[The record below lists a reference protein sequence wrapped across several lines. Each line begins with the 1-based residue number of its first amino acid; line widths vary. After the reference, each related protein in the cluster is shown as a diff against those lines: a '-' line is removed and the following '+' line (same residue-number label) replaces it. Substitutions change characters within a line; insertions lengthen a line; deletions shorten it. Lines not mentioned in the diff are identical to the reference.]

1 MVFRHMLFTA
11 IIFYA
16 KNDTHLLYK
25 ALKLER
31 RLHSPHRWGSQ
42 QQKLNIERIW
52 FLHDWINQTTK
63 DKKATGS
70 FKRLLSLCNSTELK
84 QQKAQI

>member
-1 MVFRHMLFTA
+1 MVFRHMLFTG

-42 QQKLNIERIW
+42 QQKLNIERI
-52 FLHDWINQTTK
+52 
-63 DKKATGS
+63 
-70 FKRLLSLCNSTELK
+70 
-84 QQKAQI
+84 